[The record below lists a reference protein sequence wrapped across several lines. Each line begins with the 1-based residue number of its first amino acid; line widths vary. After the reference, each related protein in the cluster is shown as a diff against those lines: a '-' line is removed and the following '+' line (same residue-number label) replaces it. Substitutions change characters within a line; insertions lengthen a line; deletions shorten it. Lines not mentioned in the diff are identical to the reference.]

1 MKPAYIY
8 IITDGDN
15 NFKVGLTKSDP
26 EKRLK
31 QLQTG
36 HPKKLTIHSYFKVPL
51 DKVFELEK
59 LAHKELQS
67 KYQKRGEW
75 FKNGNGWY
83 INLLVDMICE
93 NYLIED

>member
-15 NFKVGLTKSDP
+15 NFKVGLTKRDP
-26 EKRLK
+26 ETRLK

-36 HPKKLTIHSYFKVPL
+36 HPKKLSIYNYFTVPVN
-51 DKVFELEK
+51 KVFELEK
-59 LAHKELQS
+59 AAHHELH
-67 KYQKRGEW
+67 KRYQKRGEW

-83 INLLVDMICE
+83 INVLVDMVCDG
-93 NYLIED
+93 YLIED

>member
-15 NFKVGLTKSDP
+15 NFKIGLTKRDP

-36 HPKKLTIHSYFKVPL
+36 HPKTLSIFSYFT
-51 DKVFELEK
+51 VF
-59 LAHKELQS
+59 
-67 KYQKRGEW
+67 
-75 FKNGNGWY
+75 
-83 INLLVDMICE
+83 
-93 NYLIED
+93 

>member
-15 NFKVGLTKSDP
+15 NFKVGLTKSTP

-36 HPKKLTIHSYFKVPL
+36 HPKKLSIHSYFKVPVE
-51 DKVFELEK
+51 KVFELETA
-59 LAHKELQS
+59 AHKELQS
-67 KYQKRGEW
+67 RYQKRGEW

-93 NYLIED
+93 KDLIED